1 MAVRHSRM
9 LHHDKS
15 LAPRLLIKGVR
26 LGGSG
31 MNYPFLNTFTQRNRF
46 AVILAGGDGV
56 RLRSFVHGLRGD
68 SLPKQYVKF
77 FNDQSM
83 LEATLQRA
91 RKLLPPEKQFVVVTE
106 SHFDYPEVGQQI
118 ANCPKIAIV
127 VQPVNRDTGMGLL
140 LPLALLNQ
148 RQPDASVAVFP
159 SDHFIEEEESFL
171 THVKAAYDFVERDN
185 SKIVLLGIPPNA
197 PESEYGYILASNRWH
212 NVFPF
217 GAREVDRFIEKPN
230 PILARKLMLRG
241 GFWNTMVMV
250 FKLKTLLE
258 HLRTI
263 SPATYRGFERIYR
276 AVGSANFEK
285 VVKQVFAQAQP
296 FNLSTGFLETL
307 PVQRGHNLLVLPVR
321 GVHWSDWGSAARI
334 LKTLELTEN
343 GSYGVESSTPLFNSL
358 LKRSLAGST

>member
-1 MAVRHSRM
+1 
-9 LHHDKS
+9 
-15 LAPRLLIKGVR
+15 
-26 LGGSG
+26 
-31 MNYPFLNTFTQRNRF
+31 MNYPFLNTFSQRHRF

-56 RLRSFVHGLRGD
+56 RLRSFVRGLRGD

-91 RKLLPPEKQFVVVTE
+91 RKLLPPEKQFIVVTA
-106 SHFDYPEVGQQI
+106 SHFDYPEVGQQL
-118 ANCPKIAIV
+118 ANCPKVAIA

-148 RQPDASVAVFP
+148 RQPDATVAVFP

-217 GAREVDRFIEKPN
+217 GAREVDRFIEKPD
-230 PILARKLMLRG
+230 PILARRLMLRG

-250 FKLKTLLE
+250 FKLKTLIE
-258 HLRTI
+258 YIRAI
-263 SPATYRGFERIYR
+263 SPQTHRGFEQIYR
-276 AVGSANFEK
+276 AVGSANFDK
-285 VVKQVFAQAQP
+285 VVKQVFAQSES
-296 FNLSTGFLETL
+296 FNLSTGFLEML
-307 PVQRGHNLLVLPVR
+307 PLQRKRDLVVLPVR
-321 GVHWSDWGSAARI
+321 GVHWSDWGSEARI
-334 LKTLELTEN
+334 MKTLEHVEN
-343 GSYGVESSTPLFNSL
+343 GNYGLESSNATFKSL
-358 LKRSLAGST
+358 RRRSVAGSA